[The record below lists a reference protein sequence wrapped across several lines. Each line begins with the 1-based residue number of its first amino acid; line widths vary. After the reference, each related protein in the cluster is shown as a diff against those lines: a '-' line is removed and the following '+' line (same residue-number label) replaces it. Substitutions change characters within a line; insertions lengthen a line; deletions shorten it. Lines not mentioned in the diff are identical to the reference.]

1 VSGTLPPTG
10 PNGPDS
16 TPTQGNQAGSTGS
29 RPRLLG
35 GRYEVGELLGRGGM
49 ADVRRGYDT
58 RLNRTVAIK
67 TLRAD
72 LASDPTLHS
81 RFRREAQN
89 AARLNDPSIV
99 AVYDTGEEEW
109 GNELVPYIVME
120 FVPGRTLRDVLR
132 EGRAILPER
141 ALEIT
146 SDVLRALSYS
156 HAAGIVHRDIK
167 PGNVMLTPTGDVK
180 VMDFG
185 IARAIADTHAT
196 MTATAAVMG
205 TAQYLSPEQARGEK
219 VDARSDLYSTS
230 CLLYELLTGR
240 PPFVGDSPVAVAYQH
255 VREAPSAPSTR
266 KHDLPANID
275 TVVLRGLAKDPD
287 DRYQTADDFRA
298 DVDRAMA
305 GEAVTAITPPVVSD
319 PAAERAAAAT
329 GVIPGFAEPGEN
341 PFAPDQEEPSHRGRR
356 AAMVTM
362 LVVGILAIF
371 VLGAWGLQ
379 HYFNNRA
386 GVNQQA
392 VPKVVGLQQSQAEN
406 ALRSAGLKFT
416 ITHANSQTVAKGVVI
431 SQQPDPDTLVDPA
444 VANVGVTVSDGK
456 DQVTIPVVIGKDI
469 NDADGL
475 LADLG
480 LRVKRSVDKN
490 ANGALNTVVRVD
502 PGEGVTVDKG
512 SSVRLYYA
520 TGDVTVPDVV
530 GLDQTAAEAKLQA
543 LKLDPDVIE
552 QASDKPTGTVIS
564 QEPRKDERV
573 ASGSKVIIVVAKA
586 MPPPPPKPTPTPTP
600 EVTPTPTPTPTAG
613 PGKGGGIGDGGGAG
627 KNLLPR

>member
-1 VSGTLPPTG
+1 MS
-10 PNGPDS
+10 S
-16 TPTQGNQAGSTGS
+16 FFIAAPTQGNQAGNPGS

-49 ADVRRGYDT
+49 ADVRRGYDA

-67 TLRAD
+67 TLRVD

-99 AVYDTGEEEW
+99 AVYDTGEEQW
-109 GNELVPYIVME
+109 GSELVPYIVME

-141 ALEIT
+141 ALEIA

-167 PGNVMLTPTGDVK
+167 PGNVMLTPSGDVK

-240 PPFVGDSPVAVAYQH
+240 PPFVGDSPVSVAYQH
-255 VREAPSAPSTR
+255 VREVPDPPSTR
-266 KHDLPANID
+266 KRDLPANID
-275 TVVLRGLAKDPD
+275 TVVLRGLAKDPA
-287 DRYQTADDFRA
+287 DRYQTADEFRA

-305 GEAVTAITPPVVSD
+305 GEAVTAISPPLVND

-341 PFAPDQEEPSHRGRR
+341 PFMPEQEEPSHRGRR
-356 AAMVTM
+356 AAGVTA
-362 LVVGILAIF
+362 LVLGILAIF
-371 VLGAWGLQ
+371 ILGAWGLQ

-392 VPKVVGLQQSQAEN
+392 VPRVIGLEQKQAEN
-406 ALRSAGLKFT
+406 LLNSAGLKFT
-416 ITHANSQTVAKGVVI
+416 IDRENSQSVAKGRVI
-431 SQQPDPDTLVDPA
+431 SQDPDPDTLVNPA
-444 VANVGVTVSDGK
+444 DANVRVTVSDGK
-456 DQVTIPVVIGKDI
+456 DQVTIPVVIGKDV

-480 LRVKRSVDKN
+480 LKVTRTVDED
-490 ANGALNTVVRVD
+490 ANGALNRVVRVD
-502 PGEGVTVDKG
+502 PREGTTVDKG
-512 SSVRLYYA
+512 SSIRLYYA
-520 TGDVTVPDVV
+520 TGDVTVPEVV
-530 GLDQTAAEAKLQA
+530 GLDRTAAEAKLKA
-543 LKLDPDVIE
+543 LDLDPDVIE
-552 QASDKPTGTVIS
+552 QASEEETGTVIS
-564 QEPRKDERV
+564 QEPGKDARV
-573 ASGSKVIIVVAKA
+573 PSGSKVVIVVATP
-586 MPPPPPKPTPTPTP
+586 MPEPTPTPTP
-600 EVTPTPTPTPTAG
+600 EETPTPTATPPPDEEENGG
-613 PGKGGGIGDGGGAG
+613 PGNGDQDNEGGPGAG
-627 KNLLPR
+627 LLWR